1 MNYTIKNETL
11 SPEIIAKLPFK
22 TKEVYNYTVIHTNGL
37 HEVYTDTLDGAIKEI
52 ETVSKKYH
60 VAKTIKIKTV
70 KA

>member
-1 MNYTIKNETL
+1 MTYTVKNETL
-11 SPEIIAKLPFK
+11 SPDLIATLPFK
-22 TKEVYNYTVIHTNGL
+22 TKEVYNYTIIHTNG
-37 HEVYTDTLDGAIKEI
+37 VYEKYVDTLDEALKAM